1 MTLQKT
7 CTAIE
12 HKLLSINNEKLVK
25 IFNKMFPEEILESI
39 DDDDFKEEI
48 VQSIIEH
55 IEEDE
60 TAIRIMYK
68 KLFNEKI
75 SIEDV
80 ENYFDEEY

>member
-1 MTLQKT
+1 MTLQKI
-7 CTAIE
+7 CTTIE

-25 IFNKMFPEEILESI
+25 IFNKMFPEEILDTI
-39 DDDDFKEEI
+39 DDEDFKEEI

-60 TAIRIMYK
+60 RAIKVMYK

-75 SIEDV
+75 SIEDT